1 MNIKINNKFIM
12 RESVECGQIS
22 YMACKI
28 CFKGI
33 NSHEPRRNL
42 TEEFYLQ
49 QIYSNLQQ
57 KMPTNWESKVH
68 ENLHCS
74 FRYTTMD
81 NYCKYNLNFRK
92 NKAKITIMNIIN
104 KIK

>member
-1 MNIKINNKFIM
+1 
-12 RESVECGQIS
+12 
-22 YMACKI
+22 
-28 CFKGI
+28 
-33 NSHEPRRNL
+33 
-42 TEEFYLQ
+42 
-49 QIYSNLQQ
+49 
-57 KMPTNWESKVH
+57 MPTNWESKVH